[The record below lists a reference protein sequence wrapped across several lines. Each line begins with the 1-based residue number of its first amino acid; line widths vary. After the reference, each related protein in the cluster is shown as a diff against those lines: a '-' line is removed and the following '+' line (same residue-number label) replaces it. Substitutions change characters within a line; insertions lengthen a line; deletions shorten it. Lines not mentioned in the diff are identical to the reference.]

1 MLKDSETLL
10 FPGRRSHRTYTK
22 QFKAELVAAC
32 QQPGCSIA
40 ALAGSHAMNVNVLH
54 RWLKEHERSGCHRL
68 GTNASPDFVSLKLP
82 APAFVPVKLAHDAPE
97 ATEQAIKVEIRNGT
111 LLMSISWPTNAVADF
126 ASWTAAL
133 VK

>member
-40 ALAGSHAMNVNVLH
+40 ALAGSHGMNVNVLH
-54 RWLKEHERSGCHRL
+54 RWLKEHERSGRHRL
-68 GTNASPDFVSLKLP
+68 GTDDPSDAVNLQLP
-82 APAFVPVKLAHDAPE
+82 TPAFIPIKLNHAAPVAA
-97 ATEQAIKVEIRNGT
+97 EQTIKVEIRKGT
-111 LLMSISWPTNAVADF
+111 LLMSVSWPTSAVADF
-126 ASWTAAL
+126 ANWAAAL